1 MNKIVLIMI
10 SINSLPISGILPYII
25 LNLGNKLN
33 LMYYQQVYHPPESEF
48 WYLDI
53 SSVTFRDA
61 GVYEC
66 QVSTSPKVFLPV
78 HLTVLGEFN

>member
-1 MNKIVLIMI
+1 
-10 SINSLPISGILPYII
+10 
-25 LNLGNKLN
+25 
-33 LMYYQQVYHPPESEF
+33 MYYQQVYHPPESEF